1 MNKKLKIAV
10 DCDEVLRC
18 TVQGMLNLYNK
29 NFNKSMKK
37 EDVTTFDVAITFS
50 DIPEKTG
57 LRAADWLFGTHSRE
71 LFFENA
77 KSFPGADWAIEELK
91 KYGDVMILSS
101 QKTYE
106 NKRDTLDF
114 LHREGFDTRNV
125 CFLNDKSIV
134 DCDIMIDDNPDYFKD
149 CKAKVCVLITAPYNK
164 DLDLKTIS
172 DSCNCEKVLRFD
184 SLFSFAK
191 YFRQVNG
198 NII

>member
-1 MNKKLKIAV
+1 MNRKLKIAV
-10 DCDEVLRC
+10 DCDEVLRR
-18 TVQGMLNLYNK
+18 TVDGMLSLYNN
-29 NFNKSMKK
+29 NFNTKLTKDDIK
-37 EDVTTFDVAITFS
+37 DFDVAISFPEIKKQTG
-50 DIPEKTG
+50 IPAGK
-57 LRAADWLFGTHSRE
+57 WLFEIHSRDI
-71 LFFENA
+71 FYNN
-77 KSFPGADWAIEELK
+77 KSFPGSDWAIEELK

-114 LHREGFDTRNV
+114 LHREGIDTRNV

-134 DCDIMIDDNPDYFKD
+134 DCDIMIDDNPDYFKN

-164 DLDLKTIS
+164 EVDLKSIS

-184 SLFSFAK
+184 SLFKFAK

-198 NII
+198 KLI

>member
-1 MNKKLKIAV
+1 MNRKLKIAV
-10 DCDEVLRC
+10 DCDEVLRR
-18 TVQGMLNLYNK
+18 TVDRMLSLYNN
-29 NFNKSMKK
+29 NFNTKLTRDDIK
-37 EDVTTFDVAITFS
+37 DFDVAISF
-50 DIPEKTG
+50 PEIKKQTG
-57 LRAADWLFGTHSRE
+57 MPASKWLFEIHSRDV
-71 LFFENA
+71 FYNN
-77 KSFPGADWAIEELK
+77 KSFPGSDWAIEELK

-114 LHREGFDTRNV
+114 LHREGIDTRNV

-134 DCDIMIDDNPDYFKD
+134 DCDIMIDDNPDYFKN

-164 DLDLKTIS
+164 EVDLKSIS

-198 NII
+198 KLI

>member
-1 MNKKLKIAV
+1 MNRKLKIAV
-10 DCDEVLRC
+10 DCDEVLRR
-18 TVQGMLNLYNK
+18 TVDGMLSLYNN
-29 NFNKSMKK
+29 NFNTKLTRDDIK
-37 EDVTTFDVAITFS
+37 DFDVAISF
-50 DIPEKTG
+50 PEIKKQTG
-57 LRAADWLFGTHSRE
+57 MPASKWLFEIHSRDV
-71 LFFENA
+71 FYNN
-77 KSFPGADWAIEELK
+77 KSFPGSDWAIEELK

-114 LHREGFDTRNV
+114 LHREGIDTRNV

-134 DCDIMIDDNPDYFKD
+134 DCDIMIDDNPDYFKN

-164 DLDLKTIS
+164 EVDLKSIS

-198 NII
+198 KLI